1 MHSCILSVL
10 QFLISVQVAL
20 IHIASS
26 STDVFAAYSKDYL
39 TELVAFVAVASPQHH
54 SVDSLTDFAV
64 NLTAGPL
71 IVVAAVAKECW
82 AVVLAEFAA
91 QKAAG
96 AWTVHVAAACRLCRL
111 LEAYNSMFCRL
122 LH

>member
-1 MHSCILSVL
+1 M
-10 QFLISVQVAL
+10 

-26 STDVFAAYSKDYL
+26 PTAVFAAYSKDYL

-91 QKAAG
+91 
-96 AWTVHVAAACRLCRL
+96 
-111 LEAYNSMFCRL
+111 
-122 LH
+122 